1 MTTYKI
7 HSKTQSW
14 YGQSIGILILD
25 AAYPCVP
32 GNVGNAT
39 TFDYPVMYQEVRGAS
54 IARLLTHRDPTLVQP
69 FIDAAQELERR
80 GVRAITGACG
90 FMALF
95 QAEVAAAVNIPVF
108 LSSLLQV
115 PFVHRITGKRV
126 GIITADARNL
136 TDRHFA
142 AAGIGVDIPWSL
154 GDMRAMPEFCGAILE
169 EKGTLDSDTIQE
181 ELLTVARGMRQEN
194 PDIGSFLL
202 ECSDLPPYAAALSR
216 ETGLPVFD
224 FISMIDHVQR
234 AVRPRQYAV
243 DL

>member
-1 MTTYKI
+1 MTSYTI

-39 TFDYPVMYQEVRGAS
+39 TFDYPVMYQEVKGAS
-54 IARLLTHRDPTLVQP
+54 IARLLTHRDPELVQP

-142 AAGIGVDIPWSL
+142 AVGIGADIPWSL
-154 GDMRAMPEFCGAILE
+154 GDMCAMPEFRSAILE
-169 EKGTLDSDTIQE
+169 EKGTLDSAVIQD
-181 ELLTVARGMRQEN
+181 ELLTVARAMRDEN

-202 ECSDLPPYAAALSR
+202 ECSDLPPYAAALHR

-234 AVRPRQYAV
+234 AVRPRQYGSE
-243 DL
+243 L